1 MVEAELLSGPG
12 STGLCKVRVGER
24 VLVRHADRLEP
35 LDEEANKL
43 LEK

>member
-24 VLVRHADRLEP
+24 VLARHVDRLEP
-35 LDEEANKL
+35 LDEDAKTL
-43 LEK
+43 LKK